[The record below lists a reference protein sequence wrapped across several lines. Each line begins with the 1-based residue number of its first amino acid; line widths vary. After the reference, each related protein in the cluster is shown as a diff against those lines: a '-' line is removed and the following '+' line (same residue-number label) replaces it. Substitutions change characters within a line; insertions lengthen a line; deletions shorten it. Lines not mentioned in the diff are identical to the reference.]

1 MGCWLSRISEGD
13 PRRRAHDRR
22 MRRLL
27 GGSALVTIIVS
38 ALILFVLAR
47 GTLDFLRSIGWNF
60 GILRDLSEAPGW
72 FLVANVLTYSRF
84 FSGVSSWE

>member
-1 MGCWLSRISEGD
+1 MNGLLAVADLRGD

-47 GTLDFLRSIGWNF
+47 GTLDFLRSIG
-60 GILRDLSEAPGW
+60 
-72 FLVANVLTYSRF
+72 
-84 FSGVSSWE
+84 

>member
-1 MGCWLSRISEGD
+1 MNGLLAVADLRGD

-38 ALILFVLAR
+38 ALILFVWPEEHLISCVLLA
-47 GTLDFLRSIGWNF
+47 GTSAFC
-60 GILRDLSEAPGW
+60 A
-72 FLVANVLTYSRF
+72 T
-84 FSGVSSWE
+84 